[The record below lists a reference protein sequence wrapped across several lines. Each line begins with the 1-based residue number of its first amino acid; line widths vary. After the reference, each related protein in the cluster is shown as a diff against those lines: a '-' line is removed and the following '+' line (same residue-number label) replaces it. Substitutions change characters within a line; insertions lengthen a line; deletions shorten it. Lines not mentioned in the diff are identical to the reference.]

1 LPLLDTQ
8 ALPSMSQ
15 RAPSGPHL
23 MPSIMKSLKSF
34 WFDSLLSAPTS
45 NTCMSRLPPG
55 PLSPGP
61 GPVLMT

>member
-1 LPLLDTQ
+1 
-8 ALPSMSQ
+8 
-15 RAPSGPHL
+15 L